1 MPTNPF
7 NTGNA
12 SSQKGMTVPA
22 RPASNRTH
30 PGLQKLLTGVEGRN
44 KISQRHGGHFTL
56 IHLDQ
61 SFGGEAGEH
70 FVALGGGEGLRNDST
85 SWTTGVPLT
94 VLVRKYTP
102 EKIRGVADAES
113 RNKYIIRH
121 YKTT

>member
-1 MPTNPF
+1 MEGLNE
-7 NTGNA
+7 TG
-12 SSQKGMTVPA
+12 
-22 RPASNRTH
+22 
-30 PGLQKLLTGVEGRN
+30 
-44 KISQRHGGHFTL
+44 QRHSGHFAL

-102 EKIRGVADAES
+102 EKIAGLRMRSQEINILLGTTK
-113 RNKYIIRH
+113 RLKKLPILIINGL
-121 YKTT
+121 